1 MTSLGQLGRDFRA
14 VALLTTALF
23 RRLSREGIVVRSLTF
38 PIGLVIG
45 TLVLTIGV
53 VAYIRFTPVV
63 ALTANM
69 ATPALIAE
77 LEENEFRP
85 LITETPKAVLDDNEA
100 WAATDGETLWLRGG
114 GPQTLV
120 VEALIRERINAPWRP
135 NTQVPKP
142 DLSAATAMGRNIVV
156 LLGVLFSLYG
166 VVFGAGMVAR
176 DRDDFTFEVELS
188 LGVSRWVHGVVR
200 ILAGSS
206 ILAAFLC
213 LGVALCTA
221 ILGLDDPA
229 AMVRHA
235 IACATGATCIG
246 LLAIGRSGIQS
257 GFTGA
262 LALGMSLATA
272 CFALGAALP
281 SVGQWIPMAS
291 LVAGESS
298 GWQALVGTGVLAL
311 AALLVFTRR
320 SAAV

>member
-1 MTSLGQLGRDFRA
+1 MSLGQMGRDLRA

-53 VAYIRFTPVV
+53 VAYIRFTPVI
-63 ALTANM
+63 ALTPEL
-69 ATPALIAE
+69 ATPTLVAE
-77 LEENEFRP
+77 LEAYEFRP
-85 LITETPKAVLDDNEA
+85 LITETPKYVLDNNEA

-114 GPQTLV
+114 GAQTL
-120 VEALIRERINAPWRP
+120 EIESLIREQIDAPWRP
-135 NTQVPKP
+135 NRQVPKP
-142 DLSAATAMGRNIVV
+142 DVSAATAMGRMIVV

-200 ILAGSS
+200 IVAGSS
-206 ILAAFLC
+206 MLAAFLC
-213 LGVALCTA
+213 LGVALCAA

-246 LLAIGRSGIQS
+246 LLSIGRAGVQS

-262 LALGMSLATA
+262 LALGMSLATG
-272 CFALGAALP
+272 CFGLGAAVP
-281 SVGQWIPMAS
+281 SLGQWMPMAS

-298 GWQALVGTGVLAL
+298 GWQALVGTVILTLIAL
-311 AALLVFTRR
+311 IVFTRR